1 MISVYEKLIE
11 LRDMSGFTNKQIA
24 IGVQSSESTVKRVFS
39 KKVEDHKRGHSMDLI
54 VSIVRFLGGSLDEIF
69 EYAGVIV
76 GGRNFAEMQEKIA
89 ALTTER
95 DKILEENLG
104 LQAEVA
110 ALRNELLHT
119 QIANKDEIIALYKMI
134 HEIKSNNT

>member
-39 KKVEDHKRGHSMDLI
+39 KKIEDHKRGHSMDLI

-69 EYAGVIV
+69 EYTGVVV
-76 GGRNFAEMQEKIA
+76 GGRNFVEMQDKIS
-89 ALTTER
+89 ALITER
-95 DKILEENLG
+95 NSLMEENLG

-110 ALRNELLHT
+110 ALKNELLHT
-119 QIANKDEIIALYKMI
+119 QIANKDEIIALYKII
-134 HEIKSNNT
+134 HGLKTNV